1 MQSIGS
7 FYYDTAKERVGRKQ
21 GDVNGKWAAGPS
33 LDELFL

>member
-7 FYYDTAKERVGRKQ
+7 FYCDTAKERVGRKQ
-21 GDVNGKWAAGPS
+21 GDGNGKWAAGLS